1 MQPTTAPTITR
12 AATPNDAPLVC
23 ELYKRAPD
31 YFERLGAE
39 VPTLS
44 EVSRELEVAL
54 ADPCRRVELIL
65 SAHEGLLD
73 SSQNLANQNPANKQ
87 NANYVSALTK
97 PVQLPRVVGY
107 LDYKMNFPERGDTT
121 INLLLVGKPWQR
133 SGYGARAMEDLEA
146 RLSGRVKRLLASIYG
161 QNPRAKRFWE
171 ALGYSFAID
180 AKPVLDWYA
189 KYLEPQPST
198 SLSLMR
204 LPAC

>member
-1 MQPTTAPTITR
+1 MQPTTACAITR
-12 AATPNDAPLVC
+12 VATLNDAPLVC
-23 ELYKRAPD
+23 ELYKRAPE

-54 ADPCRRVELIL
+54 TDPCRHVELIL
-65 SAHEGLLD
+65 SAREGLLD
-73 SSQNLANQNPANKQ
+73 KPHDLAGKHSPNR
-87 NANYVSALTK
+87 VSALTK
-97 PVQLPRVVGY
+97 PIQPLRVVGY

-133 SGYGARAMEDLEA
+133 SGYGARAMEDLEM
-146 RLSGRVKRLLASIYG
+146 RLSGRVRRLLASIYG

-198 SLSLMR
+198 GFSLMR

>member
-1 MQPTTAPTITR
+1 MQPTTAHTITR
-12 AATPNDAPLVC
+12 AATLDDAPLVC

-31 YFERLGAE
+31 YFERLGAD

-44 EVSRELEVAL
+44 EVSRELEIAL
-54 ADPCRRVELIL
+54 ADPCRHVELIL
-65 SAHEGLLD
+65 SGHEGLLD
-73 SSQNLANQNPANKQ
+73 RPAPTHVPNRM
-87 NANYVSALTK
+87 SALTK
-97 PVQLPRVVGY
+97 PTKALRVVGY

-121 INLLLVGKPWQR
+121 INLLLIGTLWQR
-133 SGYGARAMEDLEA
+133 SGYGARAIEDLEA

-189 KYLEPQPST
+189 KYLEPRAGT
-198 SLSLMR
+198 GLSLMR